1 MLMKTF
7 LISKLIILI
16 IMVFVTS
23 CFTVQESFENAEIK
37 SSNSEVNNM
46 NSISDDSSNTY
57 SFSQEEIEKMNSRFW
72 GAYSLQLE
80 LIGNNVLLLRFR
92 NDTDSGYWMPYFRLH
107 FIGTRPRINGKRYV
121 ILDTIH
127 IEGKNG
133 VNLITLLVEE
143 DYNVYHIITED
154 ECLWMNPG
162 DEYLYPVPLN
172 ELIDMEKLI
181 GTGTEIKIYY
191 GELEKH
197 QSNVV
202 TLTL

>member
-1 MLMKTF
+1 MKIF
-7 LISKLIILI
+7 LVIKLFVLI

-23 CFTVQESFENAEIK
+23 CLTVQETFENAEIK
-37 SSNSEVNNM
+37 SSNSKVNNM
-46 NSISDDSSNTY
+46 NSISDDSSYTY
-57 SFSQEEIEKMNSRFW
+57 SLSQKEIEKMNSRFW

-107 FIGTRPRINGKRYV
+107 FIDACPRSNGKRNV
-121 ILDTIH
+121 IYGSIH
-127 IEGKNG
+127 IDDVDGND
-133 VNLITLLVEE
+133 LLESEIMV
-143 DYNVYHIITED
+143 DINIYHIITED
-154 ECLWMNPG
+154 ECLWMNSG

-191 GELEKH
+191 GELEEH